1 MADNLLEVRN
11 LVKSFG
17 GVVPNDDVCIDV
29 PCGMIVGLI
38 GPNGSG
44 KTTLFNS
51 IVGQHRVDQGSI
63 RFDGRELSTLDP
75 AQVARLGLL
84 RTFQDAHVY
93 EGMTCVQNMQ
103 ISTSHA
109 GEGWLDAFSR
119 FPREVDVKAMGML
132 DFVALHDKRDT
143 AAGELSFG
151 QRKLLE
157 FAMALMCEPKLLL
170 LDEPTA
176 GIHPRLIETIID
188 RLKRANAEFGVTLL
202 VIEHNME
209 VIMNVAEQI
218 YCLDNGRVLA
228 HGTPQQISS
237 NQRVI
242 DAYLGAHA

>member
-17 GVVPNDDVCIDV
+17 GVVPHDDICIDI
-29 PCGMIVGLI
+29 PCGMIAGLI

-51 IVGQHRVDQGSI
+51 ITGQHPVDSGSI
-63 RFDGRELSTLDP
+63 KFEGRELLQLTP
-75 AQVARLGLL
+75 GEIARRGLV
-84 RTFQDAHVY
+84 RTFQDGKVY
-93 EGMTCVQNMQ
+93 HGMTCIQNMR

-109 GEGWLDAFSR
+109 GESPFDDFALP
-119 FPREVDVKAMGML
+119 PRAIDERAMGML
-132 DFVALHDKRDT
+132 DFVGLHDKRDMP
-143 AAGELSFG
+143 AGELSFG
-151 QRKLLE
+151 QCKLLE
-157 FAMALMCEPKLLL
+157 FGMALMCAPKLLL

-176 GIHPRLIETIID
+176 GIHPRLIDSIVD
-188 RLKRANAEFGVTLL
+188 RLQRANAELGVTLL

-209 VIMNVAEQI
+209 VIMNIAGRI

-228 HGTPQQISS
+228 HGTPREISS
-237 NQRVI
+237 NQSVI

>member
-17 GVVPNDDVCIDV
+17 GVVPNDDICIDI
-29 PCGMIVGLI
+29 PRGMIIGLI

-51 IVGQHRVDQGSI
+51 ITGLHAVDRGSVK
-63 RFDGRELSTLDP
+63 FDGQELLRLNTGEI
-75 AQVARLGLL
+75 ARRGLL
-84 RTFQDAHVY
+84 RTFQDANVY
-93 EGMTCVQNMQ
+93 RGMTCVQNMR
-103 ISTSHA
+103 ISTAHA
-109 GEGWLDAFSR
+109 GESLIDDFTLPSRAVDAR
-119 FPREVDVKAMGML
+119 AMDLLG
-132 DFVALHDKRDT
+132 FVGLHDHSDT

-151 QRKLLE
+151 QCKLLE
-157 FAMALMCEPKLLL
+157 FGMALMCAPKLLL

-176 GIHPRLIETIID
+176 GIHPRLIESIVE

-209 VIMNVAEQI
+209 VIMNVAGQI

-228 HGTPQQISS
+228 HGTPQEIRG
-237 NQRVI
+237 NQSVI
-242 DAYLGAHA
+242 EAYLGAHA